1 MGQIIKV
8 TSKGQITIPS
18 SIRER
23 LDIDEESYI
32 AVDTIG
38 DYIIMKKVGLKL
50 REISALIGKDAKKRK
65 ITRKDIERAIKE
77 SREEVWTE

>member
-1 MGQIIKV
+1 MTQVIKV

-18 SIRER
+18 SIREELG
-23 LDIDEESYI
+23 LDKKSYI

-50 REISALIGKDAKKRK
+50 KEISDVINKDAKQKK
-65 ITRKDIERAIKE
+65 ITKKDIEKALKE
-77 SREEVWTE
+77 ARKEVWVE